1 MPYITTC
8 PTCQCKIT
16 VTDIKIK
23 SHETY
28 IDCLEALKTEQAYLT
43 TRTINVMN
51 AAIKKRK
58 KLQEELDRIF
68 EMKE

>member
-8 PTCQCKIT
+8 PTCQCRIT

-28 IDCLEALKTEQAYLT
+28 IDCLEALRTEQAYLT
-43 TRTINVMN
+43 TRIMNVMT
-51 AAIKKRK
+51 AEIKKRN
-58 KLQEELDRIF
+58 KLQEELNKVYAV
-68 EMKE
+68 E